1 MKTLKLFLTMLILTI
16 SLSSMYAS
24 DYQTIYSHRI
34 AYFDNKAIRIDS
46 LEVVGND
53 SVFYPIKSIRENGY
67 YGYYCYTP
75 FGASFL
81 GEKVV
86 IKDNWNYFF
95 NGNGDSIKIK
105 TDAAL
110 NESFELFH
118 IENLVTA
125 IATVVSIETQHFFGL
140 SDLVK
145 TIKIELFDND
155 GNPINHPHI
164 NDDPEIKISENY
176 GFLQIFDIYDFYFT
190 DNYYPY
196 SPIYEKRS
204 LIGLTNPEVGR
215 QNLTWLEV
223 FDFQIGDEL
232 HIVEESGEF
241 VGYYHRWV
249 KTIDKYQNR
258 TDYGNDSITYEIH
271 RTRYTH
277 EINHNGEESEHT
289 TTQVV
294 TYTYKPNH
302 EFDRLNGEPIIH
314 YDDYGEYDYAYANWE
329 SASSKIDPGFERHI
343 FYQEDDECW
352 TEVIYDG
359 CPTANIYH
367 KGLGGPYTWSCY
379 GMMYTYEKELV
390 YYKKGNVTWGD
401 PIVLSIN
408 DFFDKEK
415 NLIVNNPAKEFILL
429 NKDMIEHP
437 CLFELIDING
447 RVLLQKTVDASNN
460 TVNVNHIQ
468 NGMYLCRLI
477 KNNQVICTEKVIKQ

>member
-24 DYQTIYSHRI
+24 NYQTVYSHRI
-34 AYFDNKAIRIDS
+34 AFFDNKAIRIDS

-125 IATVVSIETQHFFGL
+125 VATVVSIETQHFFGL

-145 TIKIELFDND
+145 TIKIELFDKD
-155 GNPINHPHI
+155 GNPINHPNI
-164 NDDPEIKISENY
+164 NEDPEIKISENY
-176 GFLQIFDIYDFYFT
+176 GFLQVFDIYDFYFIGS
-190 DNYYPY
+190 YYPY
-196 SPIYEKRS
+196 APIYEKRS
-204 LIGLTNPEVGR
+204 LIGLTNPDVGR
-215 QNLTWLEV
+215 QNLTWFDV

-232 HIVEESGEF
+232 HIIEEDGEF
-241 VGYYHRWV
+241 ASPYHR
-249 KTIDKYQNR
+249 TIQIIDKYQNR
-258 TDYGNDSITYEIH
+258 TDYGNDSISYEILRIQH
-271 RTRYTH
+271 TYLRNYA
-277 EINHNGEESEHT
+277 GEETEYTNS
-289 TTQVV
+289 QNV
-294 TYTYKPNH
+294 TCTYKPNP
-302 EFDRLNGEPIIH
+302 EFDRLNGEPIII
-314 YDDYGEYDYAYANWE
+314 YDNYGGSYAYANLE
-329 SASSKIDPGFERHI
+329 SSSSKIDPGSEGHI
-343 FYQEDDECW
+343 YYQGNDECW
-352 TEVIYDG
+352 TKHIYDG
-359 CPTANIYH
+359 CPTARIYY
-367 KGLGGPYTWSCY
+367 KGLGGPYSWSCY

-390 YYKKGNVTWGD
+390 YYKKGNETWGN

-408 DFFDKEK
+408 DAFVKEK
-415 NLIVNNPAKEFILL
+415 NLIVNNPTKEFILL

-437 CLFELIDING
+437 CLFELIDISG
-447 RVLLQKTVDASNN
+447 KVLLQKTVDANNN

-477 KNNQVICTEKVIKQ
+477 KNNNVVCTGKVIKQ